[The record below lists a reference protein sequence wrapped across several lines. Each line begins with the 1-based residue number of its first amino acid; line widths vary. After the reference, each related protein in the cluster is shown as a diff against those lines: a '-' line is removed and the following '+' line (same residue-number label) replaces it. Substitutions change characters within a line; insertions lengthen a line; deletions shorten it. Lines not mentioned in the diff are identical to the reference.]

1 MNTCKTITPFMFIC
15 VNPIRKQPHGS
26 LRSNTEEFKPCNGYA
41 LPSMAEQ
48 ETGFSESADESEKTP
63 LQEIGG
69 QIFQVYQNSF
79 RSVKSP
85 CIIGRVSV
93 VVINLFYSFRTGSDE
108 KSRQWHSS
116 GKVLARNKRKV
127 LAAVTIVSVILLV
140 IVAVVVALLL
150 ILLPGEPEPWTEV
163 RLPTTL
169 QPQSYALSLSPDLET
184 MQVQGSVSITL
195 LVNET
200 TEYVILHASS
210 MEIDDA
216 QTGVVGYSNSES
228 LEVKR
233 MFWYTDNDFYV
244 VEMASKFTE
253 GESIGL
259 SLSFSYTLA
268 TDLQAFY
275 NSSYIDQDGTKHVL
289 ATTQFEPTSARK
301 AFPCFDEPAFKAN
314 FSISI
319 THDPR
324 YNATSNMPAISQ
336 TSVRKRGEKVTTKF
350 QTSVKMSTYLV
361 AFVVSDLKCTD
372 PLTID
377 NRFEVSDQL
386 VREKERS
393 GLGQ

>member
-1 MNTCKTITPFMFIC
+1 MHH
-15 VNPIRKQPHGS
+15 R
-26 LRSNTEEFKPCNGYA
+26 PC
-41 LPSMAEQ
+41 EC
-48 ETGFSESADESEKTP
+48 
-63 LQEIGG
+63 
-69 QIFQVYQNSF
+69 
-79 RSVKSP
+79 R
-85 CIIGRVSV
+85 CH
-93 VVINLFYSFRTGSDE
+93 LFYSFRAGSNE
-108 KSRQWHSS
+108 KSGQWHSS
-116 GKVLARNKRKV
+116 GKALARNKWKV
-127 LAAVTIVSVILLV
+127 LAAVTTVSIILLV
-140 IVAVVVALLL
+140 IVAVVVALVL
-150 ILLPGEPEPWTEV
+150 ILLPGESEPWTEV

-169 QPQSYALSLSPDLET
+169 QPQSYALSLSPDLDT
-184 MQVQGSVSITL
+184 MQVQASVSITL
-195 LVNET
+195 FVNET

-244 VEMASKFTE
+244 VEMASKLPE
-253 GESIGL
+253 GDSVVL

-336 TSVRKRGEKVTTKF
+336 TSVRKRDEKVTTKF

-361 AFVVSDLKCTD
+361 AFVVSDLECTD

-377 NRFEVSDQL
+377 NRFEVSGQL
-386 VREKERS
+386 VCV
-393 GLGQ
+393 